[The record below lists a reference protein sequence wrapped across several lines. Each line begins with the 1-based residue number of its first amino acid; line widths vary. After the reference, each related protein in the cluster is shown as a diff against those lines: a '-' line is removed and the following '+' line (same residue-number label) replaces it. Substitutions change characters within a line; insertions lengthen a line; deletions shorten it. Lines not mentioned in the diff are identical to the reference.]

1 MICAKSLLKVYRMSE
16 SEVLDELFRV
26 IDDRI
31 VNPKP
36 GSYVTSLVNDPKGID
51 KVLEKVG
58 EEATEFI
65 IAMKNGISARTVE
78 EAADLQFHLLIA
90 LRVAGIDLS
99 DMMAELKKRRH

>member
-1 MICAKSLLKVYRMSE
+1 MSE
-16 SEVLDELFRV
+16 TEVLDELFRI

-31 VNPKP
+31 VNPKL
-36 GSYVTSLVNDPKGID
+36 GSYVTGLVTDPKGID

-58 EEATEFI
+58 EETTEFI
-65 IAMKNGISARTVE
+65 IAMKNGIPGRTVE

-99 DMMAELKKRRH
+99 DLMTELKKRRR

>member
-1 MICAKSLLKVYRMSE
+1 MSE
-16 SEVLDELFRV
+16 TEVLDELFRI

-36 GSYVTSLVNDPKGID
+36 GSYVTGLVTDPKGID

-58 EEATEFI
+58 EETTEFI
-65 IAMKNGISARTVE
+65 IAIKNGIPGRTVE

-90 LRVAGIDLS
+90 LRVAGIDIS
-99 DMMAELKKRRH
+99 DLMTELKKRRH

>member
-1 MICAKSLLKVYRMSE
+1 MSDT
-16 SEVLDELFRV
+16 EVLDELFGI

-36 GSYVTSLVNDPKGID
+36 GSYVTGLVTDPKGID

-58 EEATEFI
+58 EETTEFI
-65 IAMKNGISARTVE
+65 IAMKNGIPGRTIE

-90 LRVAGIDLS
+90 LRLAGLNLS
-99 DMMAELKKRRH
+99 DLMEELKKRRR

>member
-1 MICAKSLLKVYRMSE
+1 MSDIQ
-16 SEVLDELFRV
+16 VLDELSKV

-31 VNPKP
+31 VHPKP

-65 IAMKNGISARTVE
+65 IAMKNGVPERTIE
-78 EAADLQFHLLIA
+78 EAADLQFHILIA
-90 LRVAGIDLS
+90 LRMAGLDVSDL
-99 DMMAELKKRRH
+99 MTELKKRRR

>member
-1 MICAKSLLKVYRMSE
+1 MSDT
-16 SEVLDELFRV
+16 EVLDELFRV

-36 GSYVTSLVNDPKGID
+36 GSYVTGLVNDPKGID

-58 EEATEFI
+58 EETTEFI
-65 IAMKNGISARTVE
+65 IAMKNGIPGRTIE

-90 LRVAGIDLS
+90 LRLAGIDLS
-99 DMMAELKKRRH
+99 DLMEELKKRRK